1 MTRRSCAV
9 YATGIICAH
18 LLIVGIALIVAQV
31 FPTLIQNRL
40 KKEVTLTEGSRVFE
54 SWKNPPAPI
63 YMQYFF
69 FNVTNP
75 DDFVSGGKA
84 TVEQVGPYTYREYRP
99 RENVSFVDNG
109 TKVSAFTPK
118 SFVFLP
124 EQSVGDPEVDLVT
137 TINIPALA
145 VMNKVKGSFWMGT
158 MVSMWMKS
166 INVGIFM
173 TRPVEEILWGF
184 KDPLLT
190 SMHKIKPEVEEYF
203 GLMYKK
209 NGTSAGEFVLH
220 TGEENYMD
228 YAKIHTWKGEREI
241 SWWSSN
247 ESNMINGTDGSG
259 FHPLVA
265 KDEQLYVFTPD
276 LCRSIYMKF
285 VKDVEIKGIPAYR
298 FAPPRDVLASQEE
311 NPANAGFCVPPGQ
324 CLGTGVL
331 DVSMCRK
338 GAPVVVSFPH
348 FYHGEDKYINGV
360 AGLSPNQEDHETFL
374 DINPTLG
381 IPIRASK
388 RAQINILVNRISG
401 FPITK
406 KLTETIFP
414 IVYVN
419 ETVVIDDA
427 SAAKMKRLLLM
438 VMLVSN
444 FPLLIV
450 GLGSLLLI
458 VFIIL
463 IIKSR
468 QKKTT
473 AKEETSYSQ
482 VNDKPDDD
490 CLDQHKNGSY
500 IAMSPVEGEKC

>member
-9 YATGIICAH
+9 YATGIVCAH

-31 FPTLIQNRL
+31 FQTLIHNRL
-40 KKEVTLTEGSRVFE
+40 KKEITLTEGSRVFE
-54 SWKNPPAPI
+54 SWKNPPPPV
-63 YMQYFF
+63 YMQYYF

-75 DDFVSGGKA
+75 DDFLKGGKA
-84 TVEQVGPYTYREYRP
+84 VVTQVGPYTYREYRP
-99 RENVSFVDNG
+99 KENVTFVDNG

-124 EQSVGDPEVDLVT
+124 EKSVGDPDVDLVT
-137 TINIPALA
+137 TVNIPAVA
-145 VMNKVKGSFWMGT
+145 VMNKLKGSYLKIT
-158 MVSMWMKS
+158 LVSMQMRS
-166 INVGIFM
+166 LGVTLFM
-173 TRPVEEILWGF
+173 TRPVNELLWGF

-190 SMHKIKPEVEEYF
+190 SLHRVNPEVEEYF

-209 NGTSAGEFVLH
+209 NGTSDGEFVYH
-220 TGEENYMD
+220 TGEEDYMD
-228 YAKIHTWKGEREI
+228 YGKIHTWRGKNQTT
-241 SWWSSN
+241 WWST
-247 ESNMINGTDGSG
+247 EQSNMINGTDGSA
-259 FHPLVA
+259 FHPLMSR
-265 KDEQLYVFTPD
+265 DEQLYVFTSD

-311 NPANAGFCVPPGQ
+311 NPANAGFCVPAGK

-331 DVSMCRK
+331 NVGVCRK

-348 FYHGEDKYINGV
+348 FYHGDLKYINGV
-360 AGLSPNQEDHETFL
+360 EGLSPNQEDHETYL

-381 IPIRASK
+381 VPVRASK
-388 RAQINILVNRISG
+388 RAQINILVNRIVG
-401 FPITK
+401 FPSTRLI
-406 KLTETIFP
+406 TETIFP
-414 IVYVN
+414 IVFVN
-419 ETVVIDDA
+419 ETVVVDDA
-427 SAAKMKRLLLM
+427 SAAKMRTLLLT

-450 GLGSLLLI
+450 GLGVLLLI
-458 VFIIL
+458 VVIVL
-463 IIKSR
+463 IYKDR

-473 AKEETSYSQ
+473 AKEDTDYTP
-482 VNDKPDDD
+482 VN
-490 CLDQHKNGSY
+490 HKQEEDNSNPQKSGPY